1 MPKRTYEKYAV
12 ASALATY
19 LQGKGWSSITE
30 VRRGFQSDV
39 PVTVPAVSIYFLPSI
54 FDELQMGR
62 NKPAFQRRVQVDAY
76 METEERA
83 ESIGDDIGAFF
94 DEETVSVVDPDTSSI
109 IAHVRC
115 FDSSSIIMDTLPPTM
130 TDAKVKRWREVVKA
144 TLNVDYLND

>member
-19 LQGKGWSSITE
+19 LQGKGWTTITE
-30 VRRGFQSDV
+30 VKRGFQSDV
-39 PVTVPAVSIYFLPSI
+39 PVTVPAVSIYFLPSR

-62 NKPAFQRRVQVDAY
+62 NQPAFKRRVQVDAY

-94 DEETVSVVDPDTSSI
+94 DEETVNVVD
-109 IAHVRC
+109 A
-115 FDSSSIIMDTLPPTM
+115 DSSSIIALVRCYDSNTIVMDTLPPNM

-144 TLNVDYLND
+144 TLDVNYFND